1 MGQPN
6 DTGGAAV
13 VQLKT
18 FSLDRSPVPTPDD
31 LEIFSSTGVE
41 AVFRWWLESNRRWTE
56 RNGTK
61 ATMPTATPDAPPQR

>member
-6 DTGGAAV
+6 DTGAAV

-18 FSLDRSPVPTPDD
+18 FSLDRAPVPTSDD

-56 RNGTK
+56 RNGSK
-61 ATMPTATPDAPPQR
+61 ALTPAGAAGRDR